1 MRIYSHFASL
11 DGTRKRAQDLIL
23 LTRETAMRSTQ
34 QLSITLPIDMAN
46 ILKEKVAAVTYA
58 SESEVIRDG
67 IRALLARDRANEAW
81 LAQSVA
87 TTHDATLA
95 NPARSVTPTTIRERL
110 AAEHNKVIK
119 D

>member
-1 MRIYSHFASL
+1 MPK
-11 DGTRKRAQDLIL
+11 GQTRGFGPCYLPKSRL
-23 LTRETAMRSTQ
+23 LVRLKSSMHTPE
-34 QLSITLPIDMAN
+34 IKFIDMAN
-46 ILKEKVAAVTYA
+46 ILKEKVAAGTYA

-67 IRALLARDRANEAW
+67 IRALLARDRAIEAW

-110 AAEHNKVIK
+110 AAEHNKVIE
-119 D
+119 DEQ